1 MVRWYQPLL
10 LLRIGARALLATVI
24 GGLADN
30 RELQAT
36 DSRDQSNQWT
46 FDTKDNELWVDFIA
60 DTGDGWESSFAIAST
75 CLLYTSPSPR
85 DLSTS
90 RMPSSA

>member
-1 MVRWYQPLL
+1 MYPDLEPWQR
-10 LLRIGARALLATVI
+10 
-24 GGLADN
+24 D
-30 RELQAT
+30 ELEVWH
-36 DSRDQSNQWT
+36 RGWI
-46 FDTKDNELWVDFIA
+46 TKMM
-60 DTGDGWESSFAIAST
+60 TGDATSEEYNAAIPPHPDPHHPEDDD